1 MNRELKVGLI
11 ALLSITVLVI
21 GINYLKGINV
31 LNNHKVFYAKYDN
44 IGGLQVGSSV
54 SLNGYKVGSVSEI
67 NLLRKNNLLVTL
79 NIEQDFDIPKN
90 TICKIVNKDLMGAK
104 SIDLILGDAN
114 KLAIEG
120 DTLFS
125 KIEGSLQDEVNAQI
139 LPLKLKTEE
148 LIGSIDSVMTIITA
162 VLNKDTRKNLRNS
175 LASLNETFE
184 IMTQTMNKIDSIVI
198 KNDDRLTRI
207 IINLES
213 ITKNLEEGNEDIK
226 TVLVNFASISNSLN
240 SVDIE
245 ASIKNI
251 NDITSKI
258 NNGDGSLGLLLE
270 NDEIYFNLEKST
282 KELAELIEDIKNNP
296 SRYVNFSLIGGGK
309 TYNPKDK

>member
-44 IGGLQVGSSV
+44 IGGLQIGSSV

-67 NLLRKNNLLVTL
+67 SLLRKNNLLVTL

-148 LIGSIDSVMTIITA
+148 LIGSIDSVMTIITS

-184 IMTQTMNKIDSIVI
+184 IMTQTMTKIDSVVI

-258 NNGDGSLGLLLE
+258 NNGDGSLALLLE

>member
-67 NLLRKNNLLVTL
+67 SLLRKNNLLVTL

-184 IMTQTMNKIDSIVI
+184 IMTQTMTKIDSIVI

>member
-31 LNNHKVFYAKYDN
+31 LNKHKVFYAKYDN

-67 NLLRKNNLLVTL
+67 SLLRKNNLLVTL

-175 LASLNETFE
+175 LASLNETFG
-184 IMTQTMNKIDSIVI
+184 IMTQTMTKIDSIVI

-213 ITKNLEEGNEDIK
+213 ITKNLEEGNEHK
-226 TVLVNFASISNSLN
+226 NSVGKFASISNSLN

-258 NNGDGSLGLLLE
+258 NNGDGSLTLLLE

-282 KELAELIEDIKNNP
+282 KELAELIEDIKKIIQ
-296 SRYVNFSLIGGGK
+296 VDMLTFL
-309 TYNPKDK
+309 

>member
-1 MNRELKVGLI
+1 MNRELKVGII
-11 ALLSITVLVI
+11 ALLSISVLVI

-31 LNNHKVFYAKYDN
+31 LNKHKVFHAKYDN

-67 NLLRKNNLLVTL
+67 SLLRKNNLLVTL
-79 NIEQDFDIPKN
+79 NIEKDFDIPKN

-125 KIEGSLQDEVNAQI
+125 NIEGSLQDEVNAQI

-184 IMTQTMNKIDSIVI
+184 IMTQTMTKIDSIVI

-226 TVLVNFASISNSLN
+226 TVLVNFASVSKSLN

-245 ASIKNI
+245 ESINNI

-258 NNGDGSLGLLLE
+258 NNGDGSLALLLE
-270 NDEIYFNLEKST
+270 NDEIYLNLEQSS
-282 KELAELIEDIKNNP
+282 KELSELIEDIKNNP

-309 TYNPKDK
+309 KYNPKDK

>member
-67 NLLRKNNLLVTL
+67 SLLRKNNLLVTL

-184 IMTQTMNKIDSIVI
+184 IMTQTMTKIDSIVI

-309 TYNPKDK
+309 IYNPKDK

>member
-31 LNNHKVFYAKYDN
+31 LNKHKVFYAKYDN
-44 IGGLQVGSSV
+44 IDGLQAGSSV

-67 NLLRKNNLLVTL
+67 SLLKKNNLLVTL

-184 IMTQTMNKIDSIVI
+184 IMTQTMTKIDSIVI

-207 IINLES
+207 IMNLES

-258 NNGDGSLGLLLE
+258 NNGDGSLALLLE

>member
-184 IMTQTMNKIDSIVI
+184 IMTQTMTKIDSIVI

>member
-67 NLLRKNNLLVTL
+67 SLLRKNNLLVTL

-125 KIEGSLQDEVNAQI
+125 NIEGSLQDEVNAQI

-184 IMTQTMNKIDSIVI
+184 IMTQTMTKIDSIVI

>member
-67 NLLRKNNLLVTL
+67 SLLRKNNLLVTL

-125 KIEGSLQDEVNAQI
+125 NIEGSLQDEVNAQI

-148 LIGSIDSVMTIITA
+148 LIGSIDSVMTI
-162 VLNKDTRKNLRNS
+162 LNKDTRKNLRNS

-184 IMTQTMNKIDSIVI
+184 IMTQTMTKIDSIVI

>member
-1 MNRELKVGLI
+1 MNRELKVGII
-11 ALLSITVLVI
+11 ALLSVSVLVI

-31 LNNHKVFYAKYDN
+31 LNKHKVFYAKYDN

-67 NLLRKNNLLVTL
+67 SLLRKNNLLVTL
-79 NIEQDFDIPKN
+79 NIEKDFDIPKN

-125 KIEGSLQDEVNAQI
+125 NIEGSLQDEVNAQI

-184 IMTQTMNKIDSIVI
+184 IMTQTMTKIDSIVI

-226 TVLVNFASISNSLN
+226 TVLVNFASVSKSLN

-245 ASIKNI
+245 ESINNI

-258 NNGDGSLGLLLE
+258 NNGDGSLALLLE
-270 NDEIYFNLEKST
+270 NDEIYLNLEQSS
-282 KELAELIEDIKNNP
+282 KELSELIEDIKNNP

-309 TYNPKDK
+309 KYNPKDK

>member
-67 NLLRKNNLLVTL
+67 SLLRKNNLLVTL

-125 KIEGSLQDEVNAQI
+125 NIEGSLQDEVNAQI

-184 IMTQTMNKIDSIVI
+184 IMTQTMTKIDSIVI

-309 TYNPKDK
+309 TYNPIDK

>member
-184 IMTQTMNKIDSIVI
+184 IMTQTMTKIDSIVI

-258 NNGDGSLGLLLE
+258 NNGDGSLALLLE